1 MTNLY
6 TRYLPSFAKL
16 SYWSLLH
23 PRQWQCWTSASG
35 RSIPASRLVLLSSYP
50 DQQELKFLKYEEM
63 RQEYL
68 MQMMLAPPFGHRDEL
83 KLKMKQSIND
93 TAGYS
98 DTGDITDMYV
108 YVYLCKFY
116 FKYVKWLKEGFFSN
130 WRIIAL
136 QCCVGFCH
144 TTRISHKYTYI
155 PSLSFSFLILKWQC
169 YFLKYL

>member
-1 MTNLY
+1 MKTQQIQWERNTFKKQFFLKLILAEFKINRSDPNRSCLLLCCGVSTTNLY
-6 TRYLPSFAKL
+6 TRYLLSFAKL
-16 SYWSLLH
+16 SYWSLPH

-63 RQEYL
+63 QQEYL
-68 MQMMLAPPFGHRDEL
+68 MQMMLAPPFGHWDEL

-98 DTGDITDMYV
+98 DTGDITEMYV

-116 FKYVKWLKEGFFSN
+116 FK
-130 WRIIAL
+130 
-136 QCCVGFCH
+136 
-144 TTRISHKYTYI
+144 
-155 PSLSFSFLILKWQC
+155 
-169 YFLKYL
+169 